1 MDPFSISVGALA
13 IIQTAFKLTVTVS
26 GYLRDVKDA
35 PKDKQKLLAEVLSLQ
50 VFFTILKAKAE
61 GQGAWHK
68 TLESLAAPKG
78 PLEQF
83 KMALEGLVSK
93 LQPADSGLQKWRK
106 AAAWPFQKKET
117 KDILSILERHK
128 ILFVL
133 AVQDDHM

>member
-13 IIQTAFKLTVTVS
+13 IIQTAFNLTVAVS
-26 GYLRDVKDA
+26 GYLRDVNDA
-35 PKDKQKLLAEVLSLQ
+35 PKDKQKLLAEVVSLQ
-50 VFFTILKAKAE
+50 AFFTILKGKAE
-61 GQGAWHK
+61 SQGAWHK

-93 LQPADSGLQKWRK
+93 IQPADGLQKLRK

-128 ILFVL
+128 TLFVL